1 MRPLITVFVLL
12 CLTPLLFGQQVI
24 EKIEIIGNDKVT
36 RETVLY
42 YLSSKEGD
50 PYDEDSLRRDFRV
63 LWSTGFFANITIEA
77 DPGENG
83 KIVRIIVEEN
93 PIVKD
98 VTFRTGKA
106 VKEDDIVNK
115 LKEKDS
121 YILPHSYFNPSK
133 IERVKQ
139 TIEGLLQEK
148 GLAGGDVIA
157 HIDKKGENEVGVLFQ
172 VKEGSRMKVAEVI
185 FEGSPRLHDQALLAA
200 MKENK
205 KHGLLSWIT
214 GKDTFKENKLSEDLA
229 SLKKKLQEN
238 GYMEASVGEP
248 RIEETTKRTIFQ
260 KKQRMKKVIIP
271 IQAGERYSLGEVT
284 IEGNKIIPSEYLRSL
299 MKFKEGDVYKAGI
312 REKAV
317 EKIGELYRNFGHLYA
332 QVIPV
337 ENLDPKG
344 KRVHVALTIY
354 EGEVAYLNR
363 LEFKG
368 NTYTKDKAMRRE
380 LLLRE
385 GDRFSL
391 ELFKDSVLRLK
402 QLGLVDVEKEPEIK
416 PDPDDPTRIDVTL
429 NIKELQRNNIQF
441 SAGYSGYE
449 GAFISM
455 SYSTV
460 NFLGMGENLEVMAQ
474 YGKRIKNYLFSY
486 TQPYVFDRP
495 LNAGLSVY
503 NRYFYYPGLYSQE
516 ARGINYNL
524 AFRIKGFWRSTLTYG
539 FEYLDI
545 GAAPAEDDEETIV
558 YNPYYYGGTY
568 GYGNYYVGSLST
580 SIYRSTVNSP
590 LTPSRGTMYL
600 VGCKVSGGI
609 LGGEISLI
617 KPHFEWTF
625 YHPVIK
631 NHSLGLHVD
640 YQFIKPLKGSEV
652 PFWERFYLGGERSIR
667 GYEIYS
673 IGPRDDDGV
682 IRGGEK
688 SLVFNAEYIIPVGGP
703 LYAIFFCDLGNAFAQ
718 DKKISFSDLC
728 SSSGLEMRIFV
739 PALRVPLR
747 LIFAYNSPKISSSDS
762 HFAFRFALGT
772 SF

>member
-1 MRPLITVFVLL
+1 MRPLTTVFVLF
-12 CLTPLLFGQQVI
+12 CLTLLLFGQEVI

-50 PYDEDSLRRDFRV
+50 LYDEDSLRRDFRV
-63 LWSTGFFANITIEA
+63 LWSTGFFANIRMEA

-83 KIVRIIVEEN
+83 KILRIIVEEN
-93 PIVKD
+93 PILKEIA
-98 VTFRTGKA
+98 FRTGKA
-106 VKEDDIVNK
+106 LKEDDIVNK
-115 LKEKDS
+115 LKEKDE
-121 YILPHSYFNPSK
+121 YILPYSYYSPYK
-133 IERVKQ
+133 IQRVKQ
-139 TIEGLLQEK
+139 TIESLLSEK
-148 GLAGGDVIA
+148 GLTGGEINA
-157 HIDKKGENEVGVLFQ
+157 NIDRKGKNEVGIIFQ
-172 VKEGSRMKVAEVI
+172 VKEGSRIKVAEVI
-185 FEGSPRLHDQALLAA
+185 FEGSPKLHDQALLGA

-205 KHGLLSWIT
+205 RHGFLSWIT

-229 SLKKKLQEN
+229 NLKKKLQES
-238 GYMEASVGEP
+238 GYMEASIGEP
-248 RIEETTKRTIFQ
+248 RIEETARRTILL
-260 KKQRMKKVIIP
+260 KKQKMKRIVIP
-271 IQAGERYSLGEVT
+271 VQAGERYSVGDVKV
-284 IEGNKIIPSEYLRSL
+284 EGNKLISSEYLRSL
-299 MKFKEGDVYKAGI
+299 LKFKEGDVYSARV

-317 EKIGELYRNFGHLYA
+317 EKIGELYRNFGYLYA
-332 QVIPV
+332 QVIPA
-337 ENLDPKG
+337 ESLDPKG
-344 KRVHVALTIY
+344 KRVHVTLTIY

-368 NTYTKDKAMRRE
+368 NTYTKDKALRRE
-380 LLLRE
+380 VLLRE

-391 ELFKDSVLRLK
+391 ELFKNSVLRLK
-402 QLGLVDVEKEPEIK
+402 QLGLVEVEKEPDIK
-416 PDPDDPTRIDVTL
+416 PDPDDPTKIDVTL

-474 YGKRIKNYLFSY
+474 YGKRVKNYLFSF
-486 TQPYVFDRP
+486 TEPYFLDLP
-495 LNAGLSVY
+495 LNVGLSMY
-503 NRYFYYPGLYSQE
+503 NRYFYYPGLYSQQS
-516 ARGINYNL
+516 RGINYNFG
-524 AFRIKGFWRSTLTYG
+524 FRIKGFWKSNLTYG

-545 GAAPAEDDEETIV
+545 GAAPEEDEEETYV

-580 SIYRSTVNSP
+580 VIYRSTVDSP

-617 KPHFEWTF
+617 KPQFEWTF
-625 YHPVIK
+625 YHPIVR
-631 NHSLGLHVD
+631 NHSIGLHVD
-640 YQFIKPLKGSEV
+640 YQFIKPIKGSEV

-673 IGPRDDDGV
+673 IGPRDDEGV

-703 LYAIFFCDLGNAFAQ
+703 LYSIFFCDVGNAFAQ
-718 DKKISFSDLC
+718 DKNISFRDLY

-747 LIFAYNSPKISSSDS
+747 LIFAYNSRTINASDS
-762 HFAFRFALGT
+762 HFAFRFAIGT